1 MNITI
6 SIDCDNAAFD
16 PMPGYEISRILS
28 DLAQQLHG
36 DLADLADQEGEV
48 RRPLLDINGNRVGY
62 FEVLP

>member
-6 SIDCDNAAFD
+6 SINCDNAAFH

-28 DLAQQLHG
+28 DLAQQLDG
-36 DLADLADQEGEV
+36 DLADQEGEV

>member
-36 DLADLADQEGEV
+36 DLADLADQEGEIY
-48 RRPLLDINGNRVGY
+48 RTLKDINGNRVGH